1 MPSAQKVDPAT
12 VVRQLAWVSWLQSNL
27 DSRNR
32 GTIRSVAAAIA
43 LCDLASVGYEPA
55 VDELSHISR
64 IRAATSTRIDG
75 PVPGRG

>member
-27 DSRNR
+27 DSRNH

-43 LCDLASVGYEPA
+43 LRDLASVGHQPA
-55 VDELSHISR
+55 VESYSHISR

>member
-27 DSRNR
+27 DSRNH
-32 GTIRSVAAAIA
+32 GTFRSVAAATAKAISP
-43 LCDLASVGYEPA
+43 ASGTSPQSMSY
-55 VDELSHISR
+55 SHLSR